1 MPPENVESMFDE
13 PEGYAEPDGDGT
25 GIIPAWTNDPH
36 LLHLTFDGTQILVG
50 FQSREVPDESR
61 VAAFRVQLQ
70 KYCTDAKC
78 KRLKFDLAG
87 VKILPSRMLGFLVTL
102 KNEGHEVEL
111 VNVCPMVHDILR
123 LTKLAPMFKI

>member
-1 MPPENVESMFDE
+1 MPPDDVEPVFDE
-13 PEGYAEPDGDGT
+13 PQGFVEPDGDGT
-25 GIIPAWTNDPH
+25 GVIPAWTHDPH
-36 LLHLTFDGTQILVG
+36 LMSLTFDGTRILIG
-50 FQSREVPDESR
+50 FQSREIPDESR

-70 KYCTDAKC
+70 KYCADTKC

-87 VKILPSRMLGFLVTL
+87 IKILPSRMLGFLVTL

-123 LTKLAPMFKI
+123 LTRLASMFTM